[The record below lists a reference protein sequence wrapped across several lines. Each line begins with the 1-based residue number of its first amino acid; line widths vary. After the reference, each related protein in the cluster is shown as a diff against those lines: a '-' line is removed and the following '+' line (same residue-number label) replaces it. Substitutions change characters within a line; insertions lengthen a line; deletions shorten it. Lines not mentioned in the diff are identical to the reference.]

1 MVLELIEQWISGATI
16 LVVQEI
22 HLIEDKSTL
31 DLQKGKCKIIDIYLQ
46 TQIRAY
52 LSRDRA
58 ILMIRQAQKS
68 VKIISLYI

>member
-1 MVLELIEQWISGATI
+1 MVLELIEQWILGATI
-16 LVVQEI
+16 LAVQEI

-68 VKIISLYI
+68 VKIIFLYI